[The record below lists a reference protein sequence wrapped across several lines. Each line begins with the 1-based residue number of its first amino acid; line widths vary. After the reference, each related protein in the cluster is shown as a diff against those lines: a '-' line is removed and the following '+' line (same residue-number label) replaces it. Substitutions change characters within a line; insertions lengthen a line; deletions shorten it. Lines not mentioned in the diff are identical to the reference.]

1 MIRVILA
8 FFILFLSGCATTSFN
23 SEVKKSWYINRDL
36 ATFEVNNG
44 FCYAREKS
52 SDGGYLNY
60 WKSGSVR
67 DLFGEGSDDSLE
79 CRLML
84 KTNKNNI
91 VKEIKIID
99 YSFACATV
107 LR

>member
-1 MIRVILA
+1 MLRVLLIVY
-8 FFILFLSGCATTSFN
+8 ILFLSGCATTNYN
-23 SEVKKSWYINRDL
+23 SVKKSWYLNRDL

-60 WKSGSVR
+60 WKSSSVR
-67 DLFGEGSDDSLE
+67 DLFDDSLE
-79 CRLML
+79 CRLIL